1 MIHEMLPATNDRVT
15 QNTSASVNEKIRSE
29 TLAKIDYYRVHKNEI
44 DKRLEELEREWD
56 TERFLEANAS
66 TLAMI
71 GVALGFTTQNK
82 KWFILPGVV
91 ATFLFQHA
99 LQGWCP
105 PLPII
110 RRLGFR
116 TAKEINEEKLA
127 LKCLKDDA
135 ESVCRTTL
143 A

>member
-66 TLAMI
+66 TLCVM
-71 GVALGFTTQNK
+71 GVALGFTTQTDLRRVRVCYSLE
-82 KWFILPGVV
+82 FI
-91 ATFLFQHA
+91 
-99 LQGWCP
+99 
-105 PLPII
+105 
-110 RRLGFR
+110 
-116 TAKEINEEKLA
+116 EESAQRNRQWLA
-127 LKCLKDDA
+127 CKYYY
-135 ESVCRTTL
+135 
-143 A
+143 